1 MRTRFPQ
8 PELPFRQLGDP
19 LYSQRNPHQ
28 IFLLVLSVIAAVG
41 LIEGVTGSQI
51 LDDALSDP
59 AVSAWGA
66 FLLIGSVTGLIGMWW
81 KRTWTGLVVERSGLF
96 TVATA
101 ATIYSVLVIRAAPEA
116 AYTAFVGWFDWHG
129 ESWLVAACWRVKSC
143 NRVDAESLAASRAAG
158 VWGYRFFEVVSKA
171 EGA

>member
-116 AYTAFVGWFDWHG
+116 AYTAFVHIAYAG
-129 ESWLVAACWRVKSC
+129 SSYWRVVQITRRLRWVRRQVELL
-143 NRVDAESLAASRAAG
+143 N
-158 VWGYRFFEVVSKA
+158 EV
-171 EGA
+171 GT